1 MATEFEKTVEKS
13 FYLQRED
20 LQENIVIIK
29 INKLY
34 REGMSAEAL
43 YETTRGIWKRNLKSL
58 AGTEY
63 CLSVYKGEVVEVYK
77 IDEWNPAGT
86 TPMKTRVI
94 NPEHTI
100 GRVEFVGKVALDEVR
115 EKYIGR
121 SVTKLYKR
129 GEANPVKVFRKD

>member
-1 MATEFEKTVEKS
+1 MATAFEKAY
-13 FYLQRED
+13 YLQRED

-43 YETTRGIWKRNLKSL
+43 YESTRGIWKRNLKSL

-77 IDEWNPAGT
+77 IDEWSPAGT
-86 TPMKTRVI
+86 TPMKTRVVRKSSI
-94 NPEHTI
+94 NKITPM
-100 GRVEFVGKVALDEVR
+100 KPALL
-115 EKYIGR
+115 
-121 SVTKLYKR
+121 S
-129 GEANPVKVFRKD
+129 

>member
-58 AGTEY
+58 GYLLASVFEAL
-63 CLSVYKGEVVEVYK
+63 LS
-77 IDEWNPAGT
+77 I
-86 TPMKTRVI
+86 R
-94 NPEHTI
+94 
-100 GRVEFVGKVALDEVR
+100 F
-115 EKYIGR
+115 
-121 SVTKLYKR
+121 
-129 GEANPVKVFRKD
+129 

>member
-1 MATEFEKTVEKS
+1 
-13 FYLQRED
+13 
-20 LQENIVIIK
+20 
-29 INKLY
+29 
-34 REGMSAEAL
+34 MSAEAL

-58 AGTEY
+58 AGIEY

-94 NPEHTI
+94 APEHTV
-100 GRVEFVGKVALDEVR
+100 GRVEFIGKVAPDEVR

-121 SVTKLYKR
+121 SVAKLFKR
-129 GEANPVKVFRKD
+129 GEASPVKVFLKD